1 MFLTAADATSLK
13 ELKTLHY
20 AKNATTISISMMR
33 QLPFHPTTTI
43 SSMMFLIP
51 RGRQGTNLQAPVSR
65 LRPAGPLIQ
74 DQAHRHL
81 KGIILGFPNRA
92 SGIVSHPLGLS
103 WELAQ

>member
-20 AKNATTISISMMR
+20 AKNATTISISMLR

-43 SSMMFLIP
+43 SSMLYLMP
-51 RGRQGTNLQAPVSR
+51 RGRQGANLQAPVPR
-65 LRPAGPLIQ
+65 LCPAGPLIQ
-74 DQAHRHL
+74 DQAHWHL
-81 KGIILGFPNRA
+81 KGIIFGFPDRA
-92 SGIVSHPLGLS
+92 SGVVSHPLGLS